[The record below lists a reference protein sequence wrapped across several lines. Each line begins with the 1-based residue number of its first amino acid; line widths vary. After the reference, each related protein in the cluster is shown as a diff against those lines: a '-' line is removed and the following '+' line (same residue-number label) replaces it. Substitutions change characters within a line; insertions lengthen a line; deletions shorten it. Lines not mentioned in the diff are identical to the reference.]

1 MSAEQVGDIV
11 IRLSSDQVRFDAD
24 IKQARERL
32 RVFSQSAKDSQAEV
46 KGLGQRMGEAADYS
60 KLLAMRVQESF
71 SVLTGAAAGVVGLAT
86 GLAMYVS
93 NAAAHGR
100 ELQEYATKAGLTVE
114 QVQALSY
121 ATEQYNIS
129 GDKMADILKDTRE
142 KLGEYAASGGGGF
155 KDFFEN
161 VAPKVGVTVQQLQ
174 KLSGPDVL
182 IAVKN
187 AMDAANVSAQ
197 EQTWYLESIASDL
210 SVVNPLL
217 ENNGARLRELTDH
230 YNGLNAALSA
240 TDLQNLTEMD
250 RKFKDIS
257 LTLQGAFAQGIVGA
271 SSQIDWFT
279 DKLAYS
285 VRYWGTLL
293 DSMNDNPKTEDGL
306 AKKLGEAR
314 ENLSDLQQQMDDIK
328 GKYKPGE
335 EMLRWDKGAV
345 DELNAQIKEQ
355 QGVIDGLQTSYEK
368 LRFGMHGGMPFDK
381 APPAVVVP
389 PSSGPGP
396 SSESKSSSKSAAKS
410 TRTVARTENYAA
422 VDSFRAETAAISAEL
437 EKRQLLLKNSQDAM
451 LDSEQAYRD
460 QRAADIQIAY
470 GASVIEEQNRYAQ
483 AQQRLQSQFA
493 SAFDA
498 AAGNHDLEYTLQQER
513 YNALEQMDQDH
524 QTRLLQ
530 IEQDRIAKQRAYQQQ
545 VSQELL
551 SYTQQTMSLTTDALQ
566 QAGMEHTGV
575 YKALF
580 LMQKAAAIPSMIV
593 ATEEAAAKAMAA
605 FPPPYSIGLAT
616 AVRTMGYSSIG
627 LVAGQALSGMAHDGI
642 DDIPKE
648 GTWLLDKGERVVDS
662 RTNADLKSFLAS
674 GSGSGGG
681 TIIQHFYFEGVGGDS
696 MTQQLAAAA
705 RDGAQ
710 QGYEMVINDFATR
723 GTARRLLNV

>member
-11 IRLSSDQVRFDAD
+11 IRLSSDQARFDAD

-32 RVFSQSAKDSQAEV
+32 RNFSQQAKDSQTEV

-60 KLLAMRVQESF
+60 KLLAMNLQDSF
-71 SVLTGAAAGVVGLAT
+71 GVLTGAAAGVVGLAT

-93 NAAAHGR
+93 SAAEHGR
-100 ELQEYATKAGLTVE
+100 ELQEYAIKAGLTVE

-161 VAPKVGVTVQQLQ
+161 VAPKVGLTVQQLQ
-174 KLSGPDVL
+174 KLSGPDAL
-182 IAVKN
+182 IAVKK
-187 AMDAANVSAQ
+187 AMDDANVSAQ

-217 ENNGARLRELTDH
+217 ENNGARLRELTSH
-230 YNGLNAALSA
+230 YESLNAALSA
-240 TDLQNLTEMD
+240 TDIQNLTQMD
-250 RKFKDIS
+250 QKFKDIS
-257 LTLQGAFAQGIVGA
+257 LTLQGAFAQGVVGA

-279 DKLAYS
+279 DKLSYA

-293 DSMNDNPKTEDGL
+293 DSMNDNPRTEDGL
-306 AKKLGEAR
+306 SKRLGEAR
-314 ENLSDLQQQMDDIK
+314 ENLGDLQQQLADIQ

-368 LRFGMHGGMPFDK
+368 LRFGMHGGMQFDQ
-381 APPAVVVP
+381 PVPQIVVP

-396 SSESKSSSKSAAKS
+396 SSSKPKTSKKETA
-410 TRTVARTENYAA
+410 TTENYSA
-422 VDSFRAETAAISAEL
+422 VDSFRAETAAISAEMA
-437 EKRQLLLKNSQDAM
+437 KRQALLKNSQDAM
-451 LDSEQAYRD
+451 LESEQSYQD
-460 QRAADIQIAY
+460 QRAADLQIAY
-470 GASVIEEQNRYAQ
+470 GASVIDEQNRYAQ
-483 AQQRLQSQFA
+483 AQQRLQRQYA
-493 SAFDA
+493 SAYDA
-498 AAGNHDLEYTLQQER
+498 AAGNHDLEFSLQQER
-513 YNALEQMDQDH
+513 YTALEQMDQDH

-530 IEQDRIAKQRAYQQQ
+530 IEQDRIGKQRAYQQQ

-551 SYTQQTMSLTTDALQ
+551 SYTQQTMSITTDALQ

-593 ATEEAAAKAMAA
+593 ATEEAATKAMAA
-605 FPPPYSIGLAT
+605 FPPPYSLGLAT
-616 AVRTMGYSSIG
+616 AVRTMGYASIG
-627 LVAGQALSGMAHDGI
+627 MVAGQALAGMAHDGI
-642 DDIPKE
+642 DNIPQE

-662 RTNADLKSFLAS
+662 RTNADLKSFLS
-674 GSGSGGG
+674 GSSGNAGSG
-681 TIIQHFYFEGVGGDS
+681 TIIQHFHFEGVGGDS
-696 MTQQLAAAA
+696 ITQQLAAAA

-710 QGYEMVINDFATR
+710 QGYEMMLQDFATR
-723 GTARRLLNV
+723 GTGRRMLNV

>member
-11 IRLSSDQVRFDAD
+11 IRLSSDQARFDAD

-32 RVFSQSAKDSQAEV
+32 RNFSQQAKDSQTEV
-46 KGLGQRMGEAADYS
+46 RGLGQRMGEAADYS
-60 KLLAMRVQESF
+60 KLLAMNLQDSF
-71 SVLTGAAAGVVGLAT
+71 GVLTGAAAGVVGLAT

-93 NAAAHGR
+93 NVAEHGR
-100 ELQEYATKAGLTVE
+100 ELQEYAIKAGLTVE
-114 QVQALSY
+114 QVQSLSY

-161 VAPKVGVTVQQLQ
+161 VAPKVGLTVQQLQ
-174 KLSGPDVL
+174 KLSGPDAL
-182 IAVKN
+182 IAVKK
-187 AMDAANVSAQ
+187 AMDDANVSAQ

-210 SVVNPLL
+210 SLVNPLL
-217 ENNGARLRELTDH
+217 ENNGARLRELTSH
-230 YNGLNAALSA
+230 YESLNAALSA
-240 TDLQNLTEMD
+240 TDIQNLTQMD
-250 RKFKDIS
+250 QKFKDIS
-257 LTLQGAFAQGIVGA
+257 LTLQGAFAQGVVGA

-279 DKLAYS
+279 DKLSYA

-293 DSMNDNPKTEDGL
+293 DSMNDNPRTEDGL
-306 AKKLGEAR
+306 SKRLGEAR
-314 ENLSDLQQQMDDIK
+314 ENLGDLQQQMADIQ

-368 LRFGMHGGMPFDK
+368 LRFGMHGGMQFDQ
-381 APPAVVVP
+381 PVPQIVVP

-396 SSESKSSSKSAAKS
+396 SSSKPKASKKETA
-410 TRTVARTENYAA
+410 TTENYSA
-422 VDSFRAETAAISAEL
+422 VDSFRAETAAISAEMA
-437 EKRQLLLKNSQDAM
+437 KRQALLKNSQDAM
-451 LDSEQAYRD
+451 LESEQSYQD
-460 QRAADIQIAY
+460 QRAADLQIAY
-470 GASVIEEQNRYAQ
+470 GASVIDEQNRYAQ
-483 AQQRLQSQFA
+483 AQRRLQQQYA
-493 SAFDA
+493 SAYDA
-498 AAGNHDLEYTLQQER
+498 AAGNHDLEFSLQQER
-513 YNALEQMDQDH
+513 YTALEQMDQDH

-530 IEQDRIAKQRAYQQQ
+530 IEQDRIGKQRAYQQQ

-551 SYTQQTMSLTTDALQ
+551 SYTQQTMSITTDALQ

-593 ATEEAAAKAMAA
+593 ATEEAATKAMAA
-605 FPPPYSIGLAT
+605 FPPPYSLGLAT
-616 AVRTMGYSSIG
+616 AVRTMGYASIG
-627 LVAGQALSGMAHDGI
+627 MVAGQALAGMAHDGI
-642 DDIPKE
+642 DNIPQE

-662 RTNADLKSFLAS
+662 RTNADLKSFLS
-674 GSGSGGG
+674 GRSGNAGSG
-681 TIIQHFYFEGVGGDS
+681 TIIQHFHFEGVGGDS
-696 MTQQLAAAA
+696 ITQQLAAAA

-710 QGYEMVINDFATR
+710 QGYEMMLQDFATR
-723 GTARRLLNV
+723 GTGRRMLNV

>member
-11 IRLSSDQVRFDAD
+11 IRLSSDQARFDAD

-32 RVFSQSAKDSQAEV
+32 RNFSQQAKDSQTEV

-60 KLLAMRVQESF
+60 KLLAMNLQESF
-71 SVLTGAAAGVVGLAT
+71 GVLTGAAAGVVGLAT

-93 NAAAHGR
+93 SAAEHGR
-100 ELQEYATKAGLTVE
+100 ELQEYAIKAGLTVE

-161 VAPKVGVTVQQLQ
+161 VAPKVGLTVQQLQ
-174 KLSGPDVL
+174 KLSGPDAL
-182 IAVKN
+182 IAVKK
-187 AMDAANVSAQ
+187 AMDDANVSAQ

-217 ENNGARLRELTDH
+217 ENNGARLRELTSH
-230 YNGLNAALSA
+230 YESLNAALSA
-240 TDLQNLTEMD
+240 TDIQNLTEMD
-250 RKFKDIS
+250 QKFKDIS
-257 LTLQGAFAQGIVGA
+257 LTLQGAFAQGVVGA

-279 DKLAYS
+279 DKLSYA

-293 DSMNDNPKTEDGL
+293 DSMNDNPRTEDGL
-306 AKKLGEAR
+306 SKRLGEAR
-314 ENLSDLQQQMDDIK
+314 ENLGDLQQQLADIQ

-368 LRFGMHGGMPFDK
+368 LRFGMHGGMQFDQ
-381 APPAVVVP
+381 PVPQIVVP

-396 SSESKSSSKSAAKS
+396 SSSKPKTSKKETAP
-410 TRTVARTENYAA
+410 TENYSA
-422 VDSFRAETAAISAEL
+422 VDSFRAETAAISAEMA
-437 EKRQLLLKNSQDAM
+437 KRQALLKNSQDAM
-451 LDSEQAYRD
+451 LESEQSYQD
-460 QRAADIQIAY
+460 QRAADLQIAY

-483 AQQRLQSQFA
+483 AQQRLQQQYA
-493 SAFDA
+493 SAYDA
-498 AAGNHDLEYTLQQER
+498 AAGNHDLEFSLQQER
-513 YNALEQMDQDH
+513 YTALEQMDQDH

-530 IEQDRIAKQRAYQQQ
+530 IEQDRIGKQRAYQQQ

-551 SYTQQTMSLTTDALQ
+551 SYTQQTMSITTDALQ

-593 ATEEAAAKAMAA
+593 ATEEAATKAMAA
-605 FPPPYSIGLAT
+605 FPPPYSLGLAT
-616 AVRTMGYSSIG
+616 AVRTMGYTSIG
-627 LVAGQALSGMAHDGI
+627 MVAGQALAGMAHDGI
-642 DDIPKE
+642 DNIPKE
-648 GTWLLDKGERVVDS
+648 GTWFLDKGERVVDS
-662 RTNADLKSFLAS
+662 RTNADLKSFLS
-674 GSGSGGG
+674 GSSGNAGGG
-681 TIIQHFYFEGVGGDS
+681 TIIQHFHFEGVGGDS
-696 MTQQLAAAA
+696 ITQQLAAAA

-710 QGYEMVINDFATR
+710 QGYEMMLQDFATR
-723 GTARRLLNV
+723 GTGRRMLNV

>member
-197 EQTWYLESIASDL
+197 EQTWYLESLASDL

-230 YNGLNAALSA
+230 
-240 TDLQNLTEMD
+240 
-250 RKFKDIS
+250 
-257 LTLQGAFAQGIVGA
+257 
-271 SSQIDWFT
+271 
-279 DKLAYS
+279 
-285 VRYWGTLL
+285 
-293 DSMNDNPKTEDGL
+293 
-306 AKKLGEAR
+306 
-314 ENLSDLQQQMDDIK
+314 
-328 GKYKPGE
+328 
-335 EMLRWDKGAV
+335 
-345 DELNAQIKEQ
+345 
-355 QGVIDGLQTSYEK
+355 
-368 LRFGMHGGMPFDK
+368 
-381 APPAVVVP
+381 
-389 PSSGPGP
+389 
-396 SSESKSSSKSAAKS
+396 
-410 TRTVARTENYAA
+410 
-422 VDSFRAETAAISAEL
+422 
-437 EKRQLLLKNSQDAM
+437 
-451 LDSEQAYRD
+451 
-460 QRAADIQIAY
+460 
-470 GASVIEEQNRYAQ
+470 
-483 AQQRLQSQFA
+483 
-493 SAFDA
+493 
-498 AAGNHDLEYTLQQER
+498 
-513 YNALEQMDQDH
+513 
-524 QTRLLQ
+524 
-530 IEQDRIAKQRAYQQQ
+530 
-545 VSQELL
+545 
-551 SYTQQTMSLTTDALQ
+551 
-566 QAGMEHTGV
+566 
-575 YKALF
+575 
-580 LMQKAAAIPSMIV
+580 
-593 ATEEAAAKAMAA
+593 
-605 FPPPYSIGLAT
+605 
-616 AVRTMGYSSIG
+616 
-627 LVAGQALSGMAHDGI
+627 
-642 DDIPKE
+642 
-648 GTWLLDKGERVVDS
+648 
-662 RTNADLKSFLAS
+662 
-674 GSGSGGG
+674 
-681 TIIQHFYFEGVGGDS
+681 
-696 MTQQLAAAA
+696 
-705 RDGAQ
+705 
-710 QGYEMVINDFATR
+710 
-723 GTARRLLNV
+723 

>member
-11 IRLSSDQVRFDAD
+11 IRLSSDQARFDAD
-24 IKQARERL
+24 IKQAQERL
-32 RVFSQSAKDSQAEV
+32 RNFSQQAKDSQTEV

-60 KLLAMRVQESF
+60 KLLAMNLQESF
-71 SVLTGAAAGVVGLAT
+71 GVLTGAAAGVVGLAT

-93 NAAAHGR
+93 SAAEHGR
-100 ELQEYATKAGLTVE
+100 ELQEYAIKAGLAVE

-161 VAPKVGVTVQQLQ
+161 VAPKVGLTVQQLQ
-174 KLSGPDVL
+174 KLSGPDAL
-182 IAVKN
+182 IAVKK
-187 AMDAANVSAQ
+187 AMDDANVSAQ

-217 ENNGARLRELTDH
+217 ENNGARLRELTSH
-230 YNGLNAALSA
+230 YESLNAALSA
-240 TDLQNLTEMD
+240 TDIQNLTEMD
-250 RKFKDIS
+250 QKFKDIS
-257 LTLQGAFAQGIVGA
+257 LTLQGAFAQGVVGA

-279 DKLAYS
+279 DKLSYA

-293 DSMNDNPKTEDGL
+293 DSMNDNPRTEDGL
-306 AKKLGEAR
+306 SKRLGEAR
-314 ENLSDLQQQMDDIK
+314 ENLGDLQQQLADIQ

-368 LRFGMHGGMPFDK
+368 LRFGMHGGMQFDQ
-381 APPAVVVP
+381 PVPQIVVP

-396 SSESKSSSKSAAKS
+396 SSSKPKTSKKETAP
-410 TRTVARTENYAA
+410 TENYSA
-422 VDSFRAETAAISAEL
+422 VDSFRAETAAISAEMA
-437 EKRQLLLKNSQDAM
+437 KRQALLKNSQDAM
-451 LDSEQAYRD
+451 LESEQAYQD
-460 QRAADIQIAY
+460 QRAADLQIAY

-483 AQQRLQSQFA
+483 AQQRLQQQYA
-493 SAFDA
+493 AAYDA
-498 AAGNHDLEYTLQQER
+498 AAGNHDLEFTLQQER
-513 YNALEQMDQDH
+513 YAALEQMDQDH

-530 IEQDRIAKQRAYQQQ
+530 IEQDRIGKQRAYQQQ

-551 SYTQQTMSLTTDALQ
+551 SYTQQTMSITTDALQ

-593 ATEEAAAKAMAA
+593 ATEEAATKAMAA
-605 FPPPYSIGLAT
+605 FPPPYSLGLAT
-616 AVRTMGYSSIG
+616 AVRTMGYTSIG
-627 LVAGQALSGMAHDGI
+627 MVAGQALAGMAHDGI
-642 DDIPKE
+642 DNIPQE

-662 RTNADLKSFLAS
+662 RTNADLKSFLS
-674 GSGSGGG
+674 GSSGNAGSG
-681 TIIQHFYFEGVGGDS
+681 TIIQHFHFEGVGGDS
-696 MTQQLAAAA
+696 ITQQLAAAA

-710 QGYEMVINDFATR
+710 QGYEMMLQDFATR
-723 GTARRLLNV
+723 GTGRRMLNV